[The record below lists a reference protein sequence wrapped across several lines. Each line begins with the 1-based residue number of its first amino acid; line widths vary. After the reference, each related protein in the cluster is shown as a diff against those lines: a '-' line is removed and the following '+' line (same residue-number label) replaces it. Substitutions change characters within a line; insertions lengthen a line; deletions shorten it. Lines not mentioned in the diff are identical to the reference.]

1 MCTRQVQ
8 KGIGNCKRSAKKC
21 VRDNSDDVLTV
32 LDYCTD
38 SYLKACE
45 SVVNGEYESC
55 LSELCG
61 INIVESRSQA
71 EFDPETEHVPETES
85 RHPGN
90 PDIPS
95 TSSSCTTNGAAVI
108 NPVLVDIEEL
118 ANKDWETAS
127 CDFGLCPLSPV
138 FDGTIHIGCTSDLE
152 ASLDAVCVLE
162 TAALFPVCNDFWVD
176 VNVTSLDGLQ
186 FMQYD
191 SFEITEISGAS
202 GTQECPYNSEANDSE
217 DFACSYSGTGTGS
230 VFLSSDEKIT
240 LTTESIE
247 VKVRC
252 EGAFDLT
259 TDHTLYSGSFT
270 CTTSNPTAKA
280 TYGLCAGSCDV
291 ASVDVGV
298 ITYLQVPK
306 SSDLTLDLGSTFKCE
321 FEPSGDPTSV
331 FLDAFVPLFTDQIAD
346 ALKAPVQETVNAIIP
361 SLPFPASTCSAN

>member
-8 KGIGNCKRSAKKC
+8 KGIGNCKKSAKKC

-71 EFDPETEHVPETES
+71 EFDPEIEHVPETES
-85 RHPGN
+85 RHRGN
-90 PDIPS
+90 PNIPS
-95 TSSSCTTNGAAVI
+95 TSSSCTTDGAAVI
-108 NPVLVDIEEL
+108 NPVLVDIQNL
-118 ANKDWETAS
+118 ANKEWETES
-127 CDFGLCPLSPV
+127 CNFGLCPLSPV

-152 ASLDAVCVLE
+152 DSLVAVCILDTVG
-162 TAALFPVCNDFWVD
+162 TFPECNDFWVD

-191 SFEITEISGAS
+191 SFDITEISGAS
-202 GTQECPYNSEANDSE
+202 GVQECPYNSEANDGE

-230 VFLSSDEKIT
+230 VFLLSDEKIT

-259 TDHTLYSGSFT
+259 TDITLYSGSFT
-270 CTTSNPTAKA
+270 CTTSNPTATA

-298 ITYLQVPK
+298 ITYLQVPT

-321 FEPSGDPTSV
+321 FEPSGDPTNV

-346 ALKAPVQETVNAIIP
+346 ALKTPVKDTVNSIIP